1 MTLLDAALL
10 TEAWGEVIGMN
21 ALYMGGWI
29 PAPQVIAGATGLDAL
44 LAVVV
49 ILGVAVA
56 LTVALV
62 MTGRPAKA
70 APIVKQFPVGTYRKA
85 A

>member
-1 MTLLDAALL
+1 
-10 TEAWGEVIGMN
+10 MN

-29 PAPQVIAGATGLDAL
+29 PAPQVVAGATGVDAL
-44 LAVVV
+44 LAIVI

-62 MTGRPAKA
+62 MAGRPAKA
-70 APIVKQFPVGTYRKA
+70 APIVKQFPVAATYRKA

>member
-1 MTLLDAALL
+1 
-10 TEAWGEVIGMN
+10 MN

-29 PAPQVIAGATGLDAL
+29 PAPHAVAGATGLDAL

-56 LTVALV
+56 LTVAMV
-62 MTGRPAKA
+62 MAGRPAKA
-70 APIVKQFPVGTYRKA
+70 AQIVTGIQVRTYRKA